1 MIGTLPS
8 EVGVVNTL
16 SYICVGC
23 QMRCRLVVTVEANA
37 LVGVAGNRCK
47 RALGLAQRRLKA
59 RVAELML
66 QLAVTG
72 GSAPRVEAK
81 ASEPVTPDVARLIG
95 AAMRHQRVSA
105 PVKAGEVLIH
115 DAAGL
120 GIDLV
125 ALSDV
130 AVWEG

>member
-1 MIGTLPS
+1 MIGTLTV
-8 EVGVVNTL
+8 EMGVIKTL
-16 SYICVGC
+16 SYTCVGC
-23 QMRCRLVVTVEANA
+23 QMRCRLVVRVDADA
-37 LVGVAGNRCK
+37 LIDVSGNRCK

-66 QLAVTG
+66 KLAVTG
-72 GSAPRVEAK
+72 GCEPRVEAR

-95 AAMRHQRVSA
+95 AAMRHQTVSA
-105 PVKAGEVLIH
+105 PVNAGDVLIH

-125 ALSDV
+125 AMNDV
-130 AVWEG
+130 PACRS

>member
-1 MIGTLPS
+1 MIGTLTP

-23 QMRCRLVVTVEANA
+23 QMRCRLVVTVEAKA
-37 LVGVAGNRCK
+37 LVGVSGNRCK
-47 RALGLAQRRLKA
+47 RALGLARRRLRA
-59 RVAELML
+59 GVAELMV

-72 GSAPRVEAK
+72 GCEPRVEAR

-95 AAMRHQRVSA
+95 AAMRHQKVSA
-105 PVKAGEVLIH
+105 PVNAGDVLIH

-125 ALSDV
+125 ALNDV
-130 AVWEG
+130 PACRS